1 MMRLAGWSAAFHDE
15 RLSHKRTLDP
25 PVTMSTTNSSPA
37 QQHSAPEGAA
47 AAEGLRR
54 CRCPLC
60 GQMIIAT
67 NQDECVAHMEHCA
80 AFVGVHGAD
89 GTSEPDVSYLTEN
102 VRGANGA
109 AGEAA
114 ATSDMDDMLVLPPGS
129 AVVLEG
135 LGRAP
140 ELNGLCG
147 CVESWDREA
156 GRYRVRVEGRERA
169 LGVRPRHCRRVAHP
183 AAAAAVGMAMGSA
196 QCNGNGRPPDVKHE
210 PVTGDAQAPQ
220 DGDGGWSGWAAT
232 SQVVSEDWRRRRMDV
247 LTAMCG
253 GAAQCVPEPEPEP
266 GPAVET
272 VTTTVTAAVPGVGGG
287 LSLEE
292 RALVGGR
299 LVAAARRWLRR
310 RPANDVDP
318 ITLEPVRRWCESH
331 SADRCRGPAMRARC
345 DCCGWVEL
353 DGGLAERVRVE
364 IMGSQKCVES

>member
-1 MMRLAGWSAAFHDE
+1 MEPAAAPDARLCGVGE
-15 RLSHKRTLDP
+15 RERGGP
-25 PVTMSTTNSSPA
+25 PVSVL
-37 QQHSAPEGAA
+37 
-47 AAEGLRR
+47 EGLRR

-60 GQMIIAT
+60 GQMITAT

-89 GTSEPDVSYLTEN
+89 GTSEPDVSYLTES
-102 VRGANGA
+102 VRGASGA

-114 ATSDMDDMLVLPPGS
+114 ATSDMDSSMDDMLVLPQGS

-140 ELNGLCG
+140 ELNGLRG
-147 CVESWDREA
+147 CVQSWDREA
-156 GRYRVRVEGRERA
+156 GRYRVWVEGRERA
-169 LGVRPRHCRRVAHP
+169 LGVRPRHCRRVAQP

-196 QCNGNGRPPDVKHE
+196 QCNGDGRQQDAKQE
-210 PVTGDAQAPQ
+210 PVTGDAQARQ
-220 DGDGGWSGWAAT
+220 DGEDGWSGWAETA
-232 SQVVSEDWRRRRMDV
+232 QVVSEDRRRCRMDV

-266 GPAVET
+266 EPESGPEPEPGPGPESGPEPEPEPEPPVET

-292 RALVGGR
+292 RALAGGR
-299 LVAAARRWLRR
+299 MVAAARRWLRR

-331 SADRCRGPAMRARC
+331 SAYRCHGPAARARC
-345 DCCGWVEL
+345 VCWPG
-353 DGGLAERVRVE
+353 
-364 IMGSQKCVES
+364 